1 MLVIRLRRIGRKH
14 DPHYRLVVTEH
25 TAPVQGKFLAEV
37 GHYHPKSKELE
48 ISTESFMSWIEKGAK
63 PSNTVSK
70 LALKAGL
77 THKHIAV
84 IERHAKPKSA
94 PKESAAPATE
104 APAETASTDTTTVVT
119 DETEAAPTE
128 EVAESVEP
136 ASVESPEEA
145 EASETPAE
153 TSEVTDAA

>member
-48 ISTESFMSWIEKGAK
+48 ISNESFMSWIEKGAK

-84 IERHAKPKSA
+84 VERHAKPKNA
-94 PKESAAPATE
+94 PEATVTPEATTAIESDVNDAPADEATE
-104 APAETASTDTTTVVT
+104 ISPESVEVT
-119 DETEAAPTE
+119 DESAPSESEEVTEAATESAVTEPTE
-128 EVAESVEP
+128 EN
-136 ASVESPEEA
+136 EA
-145 EASETPAE
+145 
-153 TSEVTDAA
+153 V

>member
-37 GHYHPKSKELE
+37 GHYHPKSKELS
-48 ISTESFMSWIEKGAK
+48 IDTELFMSWIGKGAK

-84 IERHAKPKSA
+84 VERHAKPKNA
-94 PKESAAPATE
+94 PEEAKEPVAPTE
-104 APAETASTDTTTVVT
+104 APLATESTDTPAEESVES
-119 DETEAAPTE
+119 DEASVIEPTE
-128 EVAESVEP
+128 TAPSETDEVAE
-136 ASVESPEEA
+136 ASD
-145 EASETPAE
+145 TPAE
-153 TSEVTDAA
+153 VTEEEAAA